1 MWPWPKVR
9 LLFCTRGQQA
19 SLSRSVICLT
29 RFRVY
34 QKRKLVLSIHARFG
48 LLLEQRWP
56 NPEAPT
62 LETGMAFSMCPVP
75 NPSAF
80 WAWPWQAGDFGTH
93 GGSVRCTVLSWSL
106 SRLPPKRVTGKGWSP
121 VCRGLSSSAWA
132 LFTLPTGGASR
143 AVGAAAGLRCGYA
156 AECRRHR
163 SASALLLGPLPT
175 PRRRRGSAAGLQQQP
190 APRECAT
197 LPVGT
202 MPCEAASVARVQG
215 VYVVEQWGG
224 GWRGRPRWVK
234 KVRGVPRGLAGRGMS
249 SPAPGARAQP

>member
-75 NPSAF
+75 NLSAF

-93 GGSVRCTVLSWSL
+93 GGSVRCTVLSWEPLPSAPKAGYRKGLEPSL
-106 SRLPPKRVTGKGWSP
+106 QRAFQFRMSVVYPPNWRCQQGRGGSGRTQVRIRCRVPAASLRLCVAPRPASHAPTQARVSRRPP
-121 VCRGLSSSAWA
+121 
-132 LFTLPTGGASR
+132 
-143 AVGAAAGLRCGYA
+143 AAAC
-156 AECRRHR
+156 
-163 SASALLLGPLPT
+163 PP
-175 PRRRRGSAAGLQQQP
+175 
-190 APRECAT
+190 
-197 LPVGT
+197 
-202 MPCEAASVARVQG
+202 
-215 VYVVEQWGG
+215 
-224 GWRGRPRWVK
+224 
-234 KVRGVPRGLAGRGMS
+234 
-249 SPAPGARAQP
+249 

>member
-19 SLSRSVICLT
+19 SLSHSVICLT

-93 GGSVRCTVLSWSL
+93 GGSVHCTVLSWEPLPFAPKAGYRKGLEPSL
-106 SRLPPKRVTGKGWSP
+106 QKAFQFRMGVVYPPNWRCQQG
-121 VCRGLSSSAWA
+121 R
-132 LFTLPTGGASR
+132 R
-143 AVGAAAGLRCGYA
+143 AAAELRCGYA
-156 AECRRHR
+156 AECWRHR

-175 PRRRRGSAAGLQQQP
+175 PRRRCGSAAGLQQQP